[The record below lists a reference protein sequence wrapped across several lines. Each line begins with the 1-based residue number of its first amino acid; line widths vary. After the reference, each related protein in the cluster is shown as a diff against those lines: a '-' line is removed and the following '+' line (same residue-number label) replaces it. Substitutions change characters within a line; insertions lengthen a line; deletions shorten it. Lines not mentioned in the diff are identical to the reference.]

1 MAANARPR
9 QIGGI
14 GTAARV
20 ALGLVFLLLGITGGR
35 ISVMH
40 GQVGIGFE
48 PMSVAVGL
56 VGFPAAVLALQWLR
70 ARVAPNR
77 LEATGPGST
86 ALNMLVLAALLLTPW
101 YAPPLAFTSVA
112 ALVFYGASMLLAA
125 LRGYSGCEVTAI
137 SNWILGRDDQ
147 VGCLVLSPVD
157 DLERRLIGSSAAD
170 RALPR

>member
-20 ALGLVFLLLGITGGR
+20 AVGLVFLLLGITGGR

-48 PMSVAVGL
+48 PISVTVGL

-77 LEATGPGST
+77 LQATGPGST
-86 ALNMLVLAALLLTPW
+86 ALNTLVLAALLLTPW
-101 YAPPLAFTSVA
+101 YAPPLALTSVA
-112 ALVFYGASMLLAA
+112 ALVFDGASMLLAA
-125 LRGYSGCEVTAI
+125 LRGYSGCEMTAI

-157 DLERRLIGSSAAD
+157 DLERRLNGSSATD